1 MKLSEFPRVRE
12 ADDLSILIDKQT
24 KIVVQGITSKYGVN
38 QVQKML
44 EYGSNVVCGVS
55 PGKRGESVLG
65 VPVYDTAKEA
75 VEKHGANVGIV
86 YVPAV
91 SAKDAALE
99 LIASGV
105 KLIMIASE
113 GIPIH
118 DTMVIRQASI
128 ENGVWVVG
136 PNTIGL
142 ISPGKTMVG
151 SLSHEFTRPG
161 NIGIVTRGGTIA
173 IELARIL
180 TEAGYGQSSI
190 IGSGGDRV
198 LGRNPAEYL
207 QEFEKD
213 PETKVVVLNG
223 EIGGGKEAE
232 CAEVIKK
239 MTKPVFAYI
248 LGRCAPEGKRM
259 GHIGAIVGNEAES
272 FEAKRKILRE
282 AGAIVVDTPW
292 EITEKLKA
300 MNV

>member
-1 MKLSEFPRVRE
+1 M
-12 ADDLSILIDKQT
+12 SILINKDS
-24 KIVVQGITSKYGVN
+24 KILVQGITSKYGKD

-44 EYGSNVVCGVS
+44 EYGSKIVAGVG
-55 PGKRGESVLG
+55 PGKGGESVLG

-91 SAKDAALE
+91 NAKDAALE
-99 LIASGV
+99 LINSGV

-118 DTMVIRQASI
+118 DTMKIKKASL
-128 ENGVWVVG
+128 EKGVWVVG

-142 ISPGKTMVG
+142 ISPGECMAG
-151 SLSHEFTRPG
+151 SLSHEFTKKG
-161 NIGIVTRGGTIA
+161 NVGVVTRGGTVA

-207 QEFEKD
+207 EEFEKD
-213 PETKVVVLNG
+213 PETRVVVLNG

-232 CAEVIKK
+232 CAAVIEK

-259 GHIGAIVGNEAES
+259 GHIGAIVGSPAEG
-272 FEAKRKILRE
+272 FEAKRTLLKK

-292 EITEKLKA
+292 EIVEKLKT
-300 MNV
+300 MTI